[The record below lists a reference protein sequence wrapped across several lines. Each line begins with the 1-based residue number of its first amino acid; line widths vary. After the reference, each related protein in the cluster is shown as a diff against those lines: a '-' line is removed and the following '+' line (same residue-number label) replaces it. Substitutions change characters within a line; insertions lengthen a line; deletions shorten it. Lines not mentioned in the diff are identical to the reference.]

1 MLIDPYGRKVKSIRI
16 SLTTKCNLK
25 CFYCHNEG
33 QEYSHEEMTPNEIGY
48 ILKIASSLGIKSV
61 KFTGGEPLLRN
72 DIVEIVEIASK
83 YMEDVSITTNGT
95 LLAPIAKKLK
105 DAGLNRINISMDTI
119 DRGKYKEITGYDLLE
134 NVING
139 IKKSI
144 KAGLNPVKVNIV
156 ALFPLNETMET
167 VKFVWK
173 LNAIPQIIEP
183 INFENSIDEI
193 EDYIAS
199 KAIKIRERHMHRRKI
214 YTLLFN
220 GEEKDV
226 EIVRPMHNSAFC
238 SACTRIRLTSDGK
251 LKPCLM
257 HNDGLVD
264 IITPI
269 RNGAKEEEIVELFK
283 KAVRNRRPYWR

>member
-105 DAGLNRINISMDTI
+105 EDGLNRINISMDTI

-199 KAIKIRERHMHRRKI
+199 RAIKIRERHMHRRKI

-269 RNGAKEEEIVELFK
+269 RNGAKEEEIVELIK